1 MNLLANLINDFM
13 IVVPQIALSNE
24 TWYRSAVTFRKV
36 LQVNLDSKHLMQKSV
51 YFSLPVS
58 LAFND

>member
-13 IVVPQIALSNE
+13 MVVPQLALSHE
-24 TWYRSAVTFRKV
+24 MQYQSSVTFRKV
-36 LQVNLDSKHLMQKSV
+36 LQVNLDSRHLMQKSV
-51 YFSLPVS
+51 SFSLPVS

>member
-13 IVVPQIALSNE
+13 MVVPQIVLSNGMR
-24 TWYRSAVTFRKV
+24 YQSAITFRKV

-51 YFSLPVS
+51 CFSLPVY